1 MSTLGFSETMQK
13 EPSDTPQSKPE
24 PLVKGGRRVIDC
36 DVHNIPAR
44 EEDILPYLP
53 PFYRRRGVRLLNRHE
68 YPHPES
74 ALRKD
79 SAPADGG
86 PIGSS
91 LPLLQEQLLDKYEM
105 DYAVLT
111 GEWSSMGLLP
121 DVDYA
126 AALALAYN
134 DYVIEHWLPLDRRLL
149 GSIRVAAQDPAQ
161 AAEEIR
167 RIGSHSQIVQVY
179 MISAT
184 AMPLGQRFYHP
195 IFEAA
200 RDMGLPIALHPGWDG
215 MGISH
220 APTPVGYPGS
230 YFEWHSLWAVGLMSQ
245 LCSLV
250 CEGVFEKFPGLK
262 FVFLEG
268 GVSWVPHLMWRMD
281 KDWKGLR
288 SNHPLVKRLPSEYI
302 VENARFST
310 QPVDE
315 PPESGDLIHIFR
327 MIQAEKTVVFS
338 SDYPHWDFDDP
349 FHALPRLEPELA
361 NRIFYENARELYNLP
376 ENPPL
381 KTELDQGHD

>member
-1 MSTLGFSETMQK
+1 MPNQSSG
-13 EPSDTPQSKPE
+13 TPRSQPVIPPK
-24 PLVKGGRRVIDC
+24 KRRRVIDC
-36 DVHNIPAR
+36 DVHNIPVR

-53 PFYRRRGVRLLNRHE
+53 PFYRQRGVRLLNRHE

-74 ALRKD
+74 ALRQD
-79 SAPADGG
+79 SAPADGS

-91 LPLLQEQLLDKYEM
+91 LPKLQEQLLDKYDM

-126 AALALAYN
+126 AALGRAYN
-134 DYVIEHWLPLDRRLL
+134 DYVIERWLPKDKRLL
-149 GSIRVAAQDPAQ
+149 GSIRVAPQDPMQ

-167 RIGSHSQIVQVY
+167 RLGSHPQMVQAY

-184 AMPLGQRFYHP
+184 PMPLGQRFYHP

-200 RDMGLPIALHPGWDG
+200 LDMGLPIALHPGWDG
-215 MGISH
+215 MGLSH

-250 CEGVFEKFPGLK
+250 CEGIFEKFPGLK

-268 GVSWVPHLMWRMD
+268 GVSWVPHLMWRLD

-288 SNHPLVKRLPSEYI
+288 SHHPLVKRLPSEYI

-315 PPESGDLIHIFR
+315 PPDPDDLLHIFR
-327 MIQAEKTVVFS
+327 MIKAEQTVVFS

-349 FHALPRLEPELA
+349 FHAFPRLEPDLA
-361 NRIFYENARELYNLP
+361 HRVLYENARELYNLP
-376 ENPPL
+376 QKPPR
-381 KTELDQGHD
+381 EPEPAQGHG